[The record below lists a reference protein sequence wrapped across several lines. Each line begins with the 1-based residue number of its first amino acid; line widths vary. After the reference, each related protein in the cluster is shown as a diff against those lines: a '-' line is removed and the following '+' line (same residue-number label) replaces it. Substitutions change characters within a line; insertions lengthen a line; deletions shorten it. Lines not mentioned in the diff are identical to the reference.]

1 MKPILR
7 EVITDQRQQVNKL
20 NIQERVFPE
29 TMLANSEIIIISG
42 IRRCGKSMLMEQI
55 RRKQSEQDYFINFD
69 DERLISFTIEQF
81 QPLYEVFI
89 EMFGEQKTFYFDEI
103 QNIKGWERFVR
114 RLHDA
119 GNKVFITGSNASML
133 SRELG
138 THLTGRY
145 NRYELFPFSFR
156 EFLELSNP
164 ELLTSNIYQTNTKS
178 ALSASFLIYLQ
189 KGGFPLYLQTN
200 DVNHLKYLYESIIY
214 RDVLVRNNISN
225 EKELLELVWFL
236 ASNVSKLST
245 YSSLSGIIG
254 VKNHTTVKNYIE
266 YLENT
271 YLLFQLNKF
280 DFSAKSQ
287 IKSPRKTYFIDNG
300 LAAKLGFSF
309 SNNTGRFLENL
320 IFIELKRRG
329 KELYY
334 YKNENECDFLIREN
348 YHVTEAIQVC
358 AVFENELTKK
368 REIDGLQ
375 EAMNVFNLEKGL
387 IITLDVEEN
396 ISFNSKQ
403 IEIIPAW
410 KWLL

>member
-7 EVITDQRQQVNKL
+7 EVIADQRQQTERL
-20 NIQERVFPE
+20 IIQERAFPK

-42 IRRCGKSMLMEQI
+42 IRRCGKSMLIEQI

-69 DERLISFTIEQF
+69 DDRLINFTIEQF
-81 QPLYEVFI
+81 QSLYEVFI
-89 EMFGEQKTFYFDEI
+89 EMFGMQKTFYFDEI

-164 ELLTSNIYQTNTKS
+164 ELLTSNINQTNTKS
-178 ALSASFLIYLQ
+178 ALSASFLEYLQ

-200 DVNHLKYLYESIIY
+200 DTNHLKYLYESIIY

-280 DFSAKSQ
+280 DYSAKSQ

-320 IFIELKRRG
+320 IFIELKRRE

-348 YHVTEAIQVC
+348 YHVAEAIQVC

-368 REIDGLQ
+368 REIDGLL
-375 EAMNVFNLEKGL
+375 EAMNTFNLEKGL
-387 IITLDVEEN
+387 IITLDTEESMDIEN
-396 ISFNSKQ
+396 KQ
-403 IEIIPAW
+403 IDIVPAW